1 MKTLVIAEKPSVGRT
16 IAGVLL
22 GAGGE
27 KKDGYI
33 EGKDW
38 IVSWCRGHLVTSANP
53 EFYDEKFKKWTLE
66 DLPIMPENWLL
77 VPIDSSKDQLKVV
90 RNLMARSDV
99 SDLVEATDAGREGE
113 LIFRL
118 VYDYV
123 GCKKPFKRLWI
134 SSLESS
140 AIREGFDNLK
150 SSKEYDNLYDAAV
163 ARMRA
168 DWLFGLNGS
177 RYYSL
182 LSDEFGVK
190 SVGRVQTP
198 TLAMIVKRQEEID
211 NFVVTP
217 RWVVQKDFEDWK
229 VETDYFT
236 DLASAKK
243 CLKETEEQDFVVKK
257 IEKQTKKLSPPK
269 LFSLSSLQQEAN
281 RKWGYTAQ
289 QVLDS
294 IQKLYEAKILTYPRT
309 DSNYITSDMENT
321 VNNITNN
328 LAKAFKDLVPGF
340 KNCGAKRLINN
351 EKVTDHHAI
360 LITESF
366 SRNPDAR
373 TYEGIDRQMIR
384 LVETRMLEAVSPVYE
399 YEETKVT
406 GTSKEYE
413 FEGTGQTVVN
423 DGWRA
428 ISKQLLQIKD
438 KERNVFPE
446 DLAEG
451 KSYKSASTEVISRDT
466 VPPKYYTDETL
477 LKAMEMAG
485 AKDMDDDVERKGLG
499 TSATRASMIEIL
511 IKRNYVIRDKKSL
524 KATESGKK
532 LIASVDD
539 GFKNVDT
546 TVNWENRL
554 LEIERGKGETKEE
567 FCISIES
574 LIKELLK
581 NGPKSATKKANFIYG
596 KCPICGG
603 NVESYFSNA
612 RCSGCG
618 VNFYITDRVTGKAV
632 YTPEQVTKLLD
643 GGKVKAK
650 RWSTRTN
657 KPYTAI
663 MSINVEQTKQ
673 NMSDEKKYFA
683 FNMEFENKKK

>member
-1 MKTLVIAEKPSVGRT
+1 MS
-16 IAGVLL
+16 
-22 GAGGE
+22 
-27 KKDGYI
+27 
-33 EGKDW
+33 
-38 IVSWCRGHLVTSANP
+38 
-53 EFYDEKFKKWTLE
+53 
-66 DLPIMPENWLL
+66 
-77 VPIDSSKDQLKVV
+77 
-90 RNLMARSDV
+90 RSDV

-118 VYDYV
+118 VYDYI

-140 AIREGFDNLK
+140 AIREGFQNLK
-150 SSKEYDNLYDAAV
+150 SSKEYNNLYDAAV

-217 RWVVQKDFEDWK
+217 RWVVQKDFEGWK

-236 DLASAKK
+236 DLTEAKK
-243 CLKETEEQDFVVKK
+243 CLKDTEKQDFVVTKV
-257 IEKQTKKLSPPK
+257 EKQTKKNAPPK

-281 RKWGYTAQ
+281 RKWGHTAQ

-309 DSNYITSDMENT
+309 DSNYITSDMEQT
-321 VNNITNN
+321 VINITNN
-328 LAKAFKDLVPGF
+328 LANAFKKALPGF
-340 KNCGAKRLINN
+340 KHCGVKRLINN

-366 SRNPDAR
+366 SKNPDASA
-373 TYEGIDRQMIR
+373 YDGIDRQMIR
-384 LVETRMLEAVSPVYE
+384 LIETRMLEAVSPFYE

-406 GTSKEYE
+406 GTSNGYE
-413 FEGTGQTVVN
+413 FEGTGQTVIN
-423 DGWRA
+423 EGWKA
-428 ISKQLLQIKD
+428 IAKQLNMQSKD
-438 KERNVFPE
+438 KDRNVFPE
-446 DLAEG
+446 DIAKG
-451 KSYKSASTEVISRDT
+451 KSYKSVNTEILSRDT

-477 LKAMEMAG
+477 LKAMETAG

-499 TSATRASMIEIL
+499 TSATRASMIETL
-511 IKRNYVIRDKKSL
+511 IKRNYVIRDKKNL
-524 KATESGKK
+524 KATDSGKK
-532 LIASVDD
+532 LIEKVDD

-546 TVNWENRL
+546 TVDWENRL

-567 FCISIES
+567 FCNSIEAR
-574 LIKELLK
+574 IKELLK
-581 NGPKSATKKANFIYG
+581 NGPKTVAKKSSFVYG

-603 NVESYFSNA
+603 DVVSYFSNA
-612 RCSGCG
+612 RCSDCG
-618 VNFYITDRVTGKAV
+618 VNFYITDRITTKPI
-632 YTPEQVTKLLD
+632 YTPEQVTKLLE
-643 GGKVKAK
+643 GGKVKVK
-650 RWSTRTN
+650 RWSQRTN
-657 KPYTAI
+657 KPYAAL
-663 MSINVEQTKQ
+663 MSIDVEQTKQ
-673 NMSDEKKYFA
+673 NMADGKNYFTLK
-683 FNMEFENKKK
+683 MEFENKKK